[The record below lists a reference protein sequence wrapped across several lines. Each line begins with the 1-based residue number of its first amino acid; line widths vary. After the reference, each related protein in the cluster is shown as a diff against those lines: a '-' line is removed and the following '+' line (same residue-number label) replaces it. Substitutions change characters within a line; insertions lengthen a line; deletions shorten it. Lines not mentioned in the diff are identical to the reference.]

1 MATHS
6 SILAGK
12 IPWTEEPGRLQSVES
27 ESDTTKHKH
36 FLGVGGAGKF
46 SHYYSLY
53 KIILWLSLRSLRA
66 GSVFYSSFF
75 AFVVPAHVCECKNPD
90 GMIGMSTHN

>member
-36 FLGVGGAGKF
+36 FLGVGGARKF

-53 KIILWLSLRSLRA
+53 KIIL
-66 GSVFYSSFF
+66 
-75 AFVVPAHVCECKNPD
+75 
-90 GMIGMSTHN
+90 